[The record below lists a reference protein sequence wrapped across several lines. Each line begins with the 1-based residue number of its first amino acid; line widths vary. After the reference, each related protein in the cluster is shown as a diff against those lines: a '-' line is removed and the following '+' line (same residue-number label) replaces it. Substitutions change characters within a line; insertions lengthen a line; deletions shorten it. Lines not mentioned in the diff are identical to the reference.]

1 MPPVRPT
8 RRVLIAGGLAA
19 ITSSAT
25 LQPAFAAPAAA
36 RSATSTAGP
45 VTVRLAGPT
54 GPSPVGAVE
63 LHLIDHDRLDP
74 WAEPEQPRELMV
86 TVSYPAD
93 STLGRTE
100 LPWLPSGA
108 ERALKA
114 RFGGVLDAVVLPA
127 THSADRAPARCG
139 RHPVILYSPG
149 YSSDRTFNT
158 LVVEDLASWGY
169 VVVTVDHPYD
179 SGEVEF
185 PDGRVVLTRPA
196 GDEDAIARAVA
207 VRAADLRFVLDRLAV
222 LGQGGNPDAR
232 RRPLPRGLSQTLDLS
247 RVGVFGHSRGGAA
260 AAAAVGE
267 DPRVRAGINL
277 DGAVYGPVVE
287 RGLDR
292 PFLLVDT
299 AVHDGLRQD
308 PTWSAL
314 WPKLRGWHRCLRLA
328 DADHNSFTDL
338 VAIGPQLGMPLP
350 LQLGTIPAERAVAAV
365 RATVRTFF
373 DAQLRGRPDT
383 GHLLMGASPRHPEI
397 QYIAGR

>member
-19 ITSSAT
+19 VASSAAVH
-25 LQPAFAAPAAA
+25 PAFAAPAPA
-36 RSATSTAGP
+36 RSAAPTAGP

-54 GPSPVGAVE
+54 GPAPVGAVE
-63 LHLIDHDRLDP
+63 LHLIDRSRTDP
-74 WAEPEQPRELMV
+74 WADPKQPRELMV
-86 TVSYPAD
+86 TVTYPAD
-93 STLGRTE
+93 NTRART
-100 LPWLPSGA
+100 LPWLPPGA

-114 RFGGVLDAVVLPA
+114 RYGGALDAVVLPA
-127 THSADRAPARCG
+127 THSADRAPTRG
-139 RHPVILYSPG
+139 SRHPVLLYSPG
-149 YSSDRTFNT
+149 YASDRTFNT
-158 LVVEDLASWGY
+158 LVVEDLVSWGY

-185 PDGRVVLTRPA
+185 PDGRVVLTRPEE
-196 GDEDAIARAVA
+196 DEDTITKAVA
-207 VRAADLRFVLDRLAV
+207 VRAADLRFVLDRLAY
-222 LGQGGNPDAR
+222 LDRGGNPDAQ
-232 RRPLPRGLSQTLDLS
+232 RRPLPRGLSGTLDLS

-260 AAAAVGE
+260 AAAAMDG
-267 DPRVRAGINL
+267 DPRVRAGVNL
-277 DGAVYGPVVE
+277 DGAVRGPVVE

-314 WPKLRGWHRCLRLA
+314 WENLRGWHRCLRLA
-328 DADHNSFTDL
+328 DADHLSFTDL
-338 VAIGPQLGMPLP
+338 VSIGPQLGVPLP
-350 LQLGTIPAERAVAAV
+350 LPLGTIPAERAVAAV

-373 DAQLRGRPDT
+373 DAHLRRRPDT
-383 GHLLMGASPRHPEI
+383 GHLLMGASARYPEI